1 MKKIKKRIVIWLIV
15 IFSAVFLIPVMLIA
29 GTFIYE
35 YRHIHTKTLN
45 VVEISGIPVTSEL
58 PVRVSAM
65 FEKSSSSRCLQYC
78 IKVREFKYSKWWICV
93 IPEEKKLYLVCS
105 YIGLISV
112 FHHTFIITD
121 PAAETDLL
129 SKLKTI
135 APEKT
140 IR

>member
-1 MKKIKKRIVIWLIV
+1 MKIWLIA
-15 IFSAVFLIPVMLIA
+15 IFSAVVLIPVILIT
-29 GTFIYE
+29 GPFLYE
-35 YRHIHTKTLN
+35 TRHVRTTALN

-65 FEKSSSSRCLQYC
+65 LKKNSSSRCLQYS

-93 IPEEKKLYLVCS
+93 IPEEKKLCLVCS

-129 SKLKTI
+129 AKLKTI

>member
-1 MKKIKKRIVIWLIV
+1 MKIWLIA
-15 IFSAVFLIPVMLIA
+15 IFSAVVLIPVILIT
-29 GTFIYE
+29 GPFLYE
-35 YRHIHTKTLN
+35 TRHVRTKTLN
-45 VVEISGIPVTSEL
+45 VVEISGIPVTLEL

-65 FEKSSSSRCLQYC
+65 FEKSSSARCLQYS
-78 IKVREFKYSKWWICV
+78 IKVREFQYSKWWICV

-121 PAAETDLL
+121 PMAETNLL
-129 SKLKTI
+129 SKLKPI
-135 APEKT
+135 VPEKT

>member
-1 MKKIKKRIVIWLIV
+1 MKIWLIA
-15 IFSAVFLIPVMLIA
+15 IFSAVFLIPVILIT
-29 GTFIYE
+29 GPFLYE
-35 YRHIHTKTLN
+35 TRHVRTKTLN
-45 VVEISGIPVTSEL
+45 VVEISGIPVTLEL

-65 FEKSSSSRCLQYC
+65 FGKSSSERCLQYSL
-78 IKVREFKYSKWWICV
+78 KVREFQYSKWWICV
-93 IPEEKKLYLVCS
+93 IPEEKKIYLVCS

-129 SKLKTI
+129 AKLETVS
-135 APEKT
+135 PEKT

>member
-1 MKKIKKRIVIWLIV
+1 MRMRWKVKIWLIL
-15 IFSAVFLIPVMLIA
+15 IFSVVVLLLGMLIT

-35 YRHIHTKTLN
+35 YRHVHTKTLN
-45 VVEISGIPVTSEL
+45 VVEISGNPAASEL

-65 FEKSSSSRCLQYC
+65 FDKSSSSRCLQYS
-78 IKVREFKYSKWWICV
+78 IKVREFQYSKWWICV
-93 IPEEKKLYLVCS
+93 IPEEKKLFLVCS
-105 YIGLISV
+105 YIGPISV
-112 FHHTFIITD
+112 FHHTYVVMD

-140 IR
+140 IW

>member
-1 MKKIKKRIVIWLIV
+1 MKIWLIG
-15 IFSAVFLIPVMLIA
+15 IFSVAFLIPVMLIT
-29 GTFIYE
+29 GPFLYE
-35 YRHIHTKTLN
+35 FRHAHAKKLN
-45 VVEISGIPVTSEL
+45 VVEISGIPITSEL

-65 FEKSSSSRCLQYC
+65 FEKTSSSRYLQYD
-78 IKVREFKYSKWWICV
+78 IKVREFQYSKWWICI